1 MENLKELIHI
11 VNRNKVKRIDMLD
24 LQDDNPSKVNALY
37 QAISEGSVADDDA
50 AFELLFPNAKS
61 RSAYINLK
69 TTLKEKLLN
78 TLFFI
83 DAYQPGHS
91 DRQTAFYEC
100 HKDFAAAQL
109 LLAKNAR
116 RSAVDIL
123 ERLLKKTLHFE
134 FSELVLSIVRLLRL
148 HYGTRLGMADK
159 YHEYNELW
167 REYHRLDGLENMAE
181 QYYTDLVIHYVNQ
194 TLTREELQRL
204 AATYLEELTP
214 ALATTSAYKYYLYTA
229 LVRLLEHSCVND
241 YQRTIPISD
250 EIIAFFEQKPF
261 ESNTP
266 IQICLHHQLVGY
278 MQIRDYANGKR
289 VALRSKGLLE
299 PGAFNWFKN
308 HEYLFLLAM
317 HTGNYQDAYH
327 VFKEAVTH
335 KRYEFLPEYIQELWQ
350 LYQAYL
356 HLLIDMGHVLPDED
370 DKLFTAFRIKRFL
383 NSMPIYSKDKR
394 GMNIAILVVQVL
406 FLIQQGQHD
415 TAIDRIE
422 AIEKYCSRYLFKA
435 ETMRSYYF
443 IHLLLAIPQ
452 AGFHRVAVERHAK
465 KHIAKLAEIP
475 SEISNQFHKIEIIPY
490 EQLWN
495 MSLAMLDAKAIKLAK
510 VKPVVKKKQ

>member
-1 MENLKELIHI
+1 MENLKELVHI

-24 LQDDNPSKVNALY
+24 LQDDSPSKVNALY
-37 QAISEGSVADDDA
+37 KAISEGTVVDDEA
-50 AFELLFPNAKS
+50 AFELLFPDARS

-100 HKDFAAAQL
+100 HKEFAAAQL

-116 RSAVDIL
+116 RTAVDIL
-123 ERLLKKTLHFE
+123 ERLLKKAILFE
-134 FSELVLSIVRLLRL
+134 FSDLVLATVRLLRL

-159 YHEYNELW
+159 YREYNDLW
-167 REYHRLDGLENMAE
+167 KDYHHLDGLENLAE

-194 TLTREELQRL
+194 TLTREQLQQL
-204 AATYLEELTP
+204 AKVYLEELTP
-214 ALATTSAYKYYLYTA
+214 ALATTTAYKYHLYTA
-229 LVRLLEHSCVND
+229 LVRRLEHSCVND
-241 YQRTIPISD
+241 YQRTIPVCD

-278 MQIRDYANGKR
+278 MQMRDYANGKR
-289 VALRSKGLLE
+289 VALRSKDLLE

-308 HEYLFLLAM
+308 LEYLFLLAM
-317 HTGNYQDAYH
+317 HTANYQDAYH
-327 VFKEAVTH
+327 LFREAVTH
-335 KRYEFLPEYIQELWQ
+335 KRYEFLSEHIQELWQ
-350 LYQAYL
+350 LYQAYV
-356 HLLIDMGHVLPDED
+356 HLLIDTGHILPDD
-370 DKLFTAFRIKRFL
+370 DDRLFTAFRIKRFL

-394 GMNIAILVVQVL
+394 GMNIAILVVQIL

-415 TAIDRIE
+415 TAVDRIE
-422 AIEKYCSRYLFKA
+422 AVEKYCSRYLFKA
-435 ETMRSYYF
+435 ETLRSYYF
-443 IHLLLAIPQ
+443 IHLLLTIPQ
-452 AGFHRVAVERHAK
+452 AGFNRIAVERHAK
-465 KHIAKLAEIP
+465 KHIAKLASIP
-475 SEISNQFHKIEIIPY
+475 SEISSQYHKIEIIPY
-490 EQLWN
+490 EQLWD
-495 MSLAMLDAKAIKLAK
+495 MAVTMLDAKTQKMARSRTTAAK
-510 VKPVVKKKQ
+510 QS